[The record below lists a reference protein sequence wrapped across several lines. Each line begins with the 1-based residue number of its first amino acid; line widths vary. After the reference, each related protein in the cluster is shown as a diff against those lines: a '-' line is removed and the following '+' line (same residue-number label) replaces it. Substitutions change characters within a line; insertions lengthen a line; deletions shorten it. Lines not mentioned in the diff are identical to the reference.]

1 MKVGELIQRV
11 KLLYSKGASSD
22 DARLTAPHIYNKLL
36 TTRSLLLVK
45 KLKAKSFISDFNYNT
60 LRCIEL
66 ITVDKNGCS
75 CIPHNRDKILRS
87 RYKLPN
93 IIAGYSNNAIKSVFT
108 NDMTSF
114 KYMSPDAM
122 KYIEDSRFS
131 KVENYYFI
139 ENGFLYVVTR
149 NELLKVI
156 NVTALWEDILAVN
169 NFHNYCY
176 GKARED
182 YYSLCSTSGCNDIC
196 VSNFDVEFN
205 IDAELIDILLQ
216 EAYRELVQLFSM
228 IKSDDSNDTSDSKT
242 GNNAQQVSN
251 GRQQQQ

>member
-1 MKVGELIQRV
+1 
-11 KLLYSKGASSD
+11 
-22 DARLTAPHIYNKLL
+22 
-36 TTRSLLLVK
+36 
-45 KLKAKSFISDFNYNT
+45 
-60 LRCIEL
+60 
-66 ITVDKNGCS
+66 
-75 CIPHNRDKILRS
+75 
-87 RYKLPN
+87 
-93 IIAGYSNNAIKSVFT
+93 
-108 NDMTSF
+108 
-114 KYMSPDAM
+114 MSPDAM
-122 KYIEDSRFS
+122 KYIEDSRFG
-131 KVENYYFI
+131 KVEDYYFI

-182 YYSLCSTSGCNDIC
+182 YHSLCPTSGCNDIC
-196 VSNFDVEFN
+196 VSNFDMEFN